1 MDGGYDVIVIG
12 GGPAGYTA
20 AIYTSRAGLMT
31 LQIAGL
37 EAGGQLML
45 TREVENYPGFSR
57 GVMGP
62 ELMENMRQQAENQG
76 VEIVYDNAT
85 AVNFKTYPLEV
96 YVNEDKYKAKAVV
109 VATGASPKWLGLE
122 DERRLLGRG
131 VSSCATCDGP
141 LFKGTASS
149 VVVGGGD
156 TAMEYALFLSN
167 LVSKVYVVHRR
178 DSLRA
183 SKVMAERALKNPKIE
198 FVWNSVVEGIK
209 GDRRVEAVKVRN
221 IRTGEVLEIG
231 CQSVFVAIGHKPNT
245 EIFHGQLE
253 LDEEGYVRVY
263 DGMRTSV
270 PGVFAAGDVHDK
282 RYRQAVTAAGFGCMA
297 AMEVVWFIE
306 TGEPEKLLKAYSST
320 KTSPPSTTAL

>member
-1 MDGGYDVIVIG
+1 MEGGYDVIVIG

-20 AIYTSRAGLMT
+20 AIYTSRAGLKT

-62 ELMENMRQQAENQG
+62 DLMENMRQQAENQG

-96 YVNEDKYKAKAVV
+96 YVNENRYKAKAVV

-122 DERRLLGRG
+122 DEKRLLGRG

-141 LFKGTASS
+141 LFRGTESS

-209 GDRRVEAVKVRN
+209 G
-221 IRTGEVLEIG
+221 
-231 CQSVFVAIGHKPNT
+231 
-245 EIFHGQLE
+245 
-253 LDEEGYVRVY
+253 
-263 DGMRTSV
+263 
-270 PGVFAAGDVHDK
+270 
-282 RYRQAVTAAGFGCMA
+282 
-297 AMEVVWFIE
+297 
-306 TGEPEKLLKAYSST
+306 
-320 KTSPPSTTAL
+320 